1 MNDSAHPYTHR
12 QRVAGDGA
20 IPAALELLE
29 NKVSTTGVVMTRYHR
44 AGAVKTGSFAPDQ
57 PGPAEIGRR
66 EKMKREG

>member
-1 MNDSAHPYTHR
+1 
-12 QRVAGDGA
+12 
-20 IPAALELLE
+20 
-29 NKVSTTGVVMTRYHR
+29 MTRYQR